1 MPKDSVDDTFLK
13 KNIAAYDAT
22 AKSLLSRKIFLAR
35 ILKRVVHE
43 FNDCSI
49 DDIAEKYIENKI
61 EVGIVPLSPD
71 RTNAVKKIVGDN
83 TEYKTLTEGETT
95 FDIRFTAYAPTTNEP
110 IKLIINIE
118 AQRRGK
124 PGYALIKRAIFHCS
138 RLMSSEYNVEFVEP
152 DFDNIKKVISVW
164 ICLSSPKRGTS
175 SIMEYNFCENA
186 VVGNIP
192 LARENFDLM
201 QVVMVYVGHD
211 DSSIEDDLLKL
222 LHLVFRAKIDAAKK
236 KQRLNDEFGIK
247 LDNEMLK
254 EVNIMCN
261 LGEGLVEETWDE
273 ATLTYLKRIV
283 GSLGVS
289 IEQAM
294 DALDIPVE
302 SRSYYA
308 SMLH

>member
-1 MPKDSVDDTFLK
+1 M
-13 KNIAAYDAT
+13 A
-22 AKSLLSRKIFLAR
+22 
-35 ILKRVVHE
+35 
-43 FNDCSI
+43 
-49 DDIAEKYIENKI
+49 
-61 EVGIVPLSPD
+61 
-71 RTNAVKKIVGDN
+71 
-83 TEYKTLTEGETT
+83 
-95 FDIRFTAYAPTTNEP
+95 
-110 IKLIINIE
+110 
-118 AQRRGK
+118 
-124 PGYALIKRAIFHCS
+124 
-138 RLMSSEYNVEFVEP
+138 SEYNVEFIEP

-273 ATLTYLKRIV
+273 AWDKATLTYLKRIV